1 MIKTKHFEYIFIT
14 ILFFFL
20 QNCQFK
26 EPLKTHGINYLENRY
41 NILEINKTNSNDVI
55 KLLGQPH
62 TKSIKNESDWFYFE
76 RTITRGEFQKL
87 GRNILKEN
95 NVLALRFDKFG
106 ILQDKEF
113 LDKQD
118 MNNISYSTASTEN
131 VVRRSS
137 FINNFLSSIKE
148 KMYSNRRSN

>member
-1 MIKTKHFEYIFIT
+1 M
-14 ILFFFL
+14 
-20 QNCQFK
+20 
-26 EPLKTHGINYLENRY
+26 ENRY
-41 NILEINKTNSNDVI
+41 NILEVNKTNSNDVI

-106 ILQDKEF
+106 IFLNNTKPKETISF
-113 LDKQD
+113 RYRMDYLGFFSYNQNFNSVFTD
-118 MNNISYSTASTEN
+118 MGEIGYG
-131 VVRRSS
+131 
-137 FINNFLSSIKE
+137 K
-148 KMYSNRRSN
+148 